1 TTTLTL
7 SLPPSLALPN
17 PNALPPS
24 TRASLSSLGV
34 LLTAPLST
42 HNTFIFRNVTAGS
55 YLADIACATHA
66 FAPLRVDVD
75 LVDGAGVVKA
85 WETYRGNEWGNRGEG
100 VPLTGDGVLE
110 VRVLGG
116 KGYFSERS
124 KFNAFAILRSPM
136 ILLGLFSLAIMFGM
150 PYLVDNMDPEM
161 RAEWEERQKSNP
173 INSIM
178 GAASGGAAG
187 GGTGS
192 FDMASFLAGSAG
204 KKEEGG

>member
-1 TTTLTL
+1 MRLPLLALLVGTALASPNQQPLSTTLTL
-7 SLPPSLALPN
+7 SLPPSPGLPN

-42 HNTFIFRNVTAGS
+42 HNTFVFRNVTAGS

-75 LVDGAGVVKA
+75 IDGVKA

-100 VPLTGDGVLE
+100 SPLTGDGVVE

-124 KFNAFAILRSPM
+124 KCLCLPASPFPCFVWCGVCADDDGDSQR
-136 ILLGLFSLAIMFGM
+136 LCDPPEPDDPAGAVQSGDYVWDAVFG
-150 PYLVDNMDPEM
+150 
-161 RAEWEERQKSNP
+161 
-173 INSIM
+173 
-178 GAASGGAAG
+178 
-187 GGTGS
+187 
-192 FDMASFLAGSAG
+192 
-204 KKEEGG
+204 